1 MGFFNYFSSNNG
13 WKNAKVK
20 ILFVDLQS
28 IKIQK
33 TVFKSSAL
41 FRLHMIVF
49 LWGFTAILG
58 KLIHANAQILVF
70 YRMFFASVFLYVFI
84 RFFKRESLNIS
95 RKLMIQL
102 AIIGGFMAFH
112 WFCFFYSIKVSNVSI
127 ALSCLSLSTLFASI
141 LEPIVFKRK
150 IDISE
155 VIMGIVIVICMGLI
169 FKTEFQYKEGIFFG
183 ILTALFGTIFSVF
196 NGKIFGKTSS
206 GNIIFYEIFSGFL
219 ILSIL
224 YVFMGQISHLNEI
237 SYRDLALI
245 ILLASVFTAFPM
257 LESVNLM
264 KYISPFTLILTV
276 NLEPVYGIILAFFI
290 FGDSEEMSPI
300 FYIAS
305 LIMIL
310 AIIAN
315 GIIKARRGTK
325 NLDI

>member
-1 MGFFNYFSSNNG
+1 MVN
-13 WKNAKVK
+13 KP
-20 ILFVDLQS
+20 
-28 IKIQK
+28 
-33 TVFKSSAL
+33 AL
-41 FRLHMIVF
+41 FRLHFIVF

-70 YRMFFASVFLYVFI
+70 YRMAFAAFFLFLFI
-84 RFFKRESLNIS
+84 RFFQGESLKIS
-95 RKLMIQL
+95 KKLFLQL
-102 AIIGGFMAFH
+102 SAIGGFMAFH
-112 WFCFFYSIKVSNVSI
+112 WLCFFHSIKVSNVSI

-141 LEPIVFKRK
+141 LEPIIFKRK

-183 ILTALFGTIFSVF
+183 ILTAIFGTVFSVF

-206 GNIIFYEIFSGFL
+206 GNIIFYEIFSGLL
-219 ILSIL
+219 ILSFFYL
-224 YVFMGQISHLNEI
+224 FTGQISQLHEI

-245 ILLASVFTAFPM
+245 LLLASIFTAFPM
-257 LESVNLM
+257 LESVQLM

-276 NLEPVYGIILAFFI
+276 NLEPIYGIILAFFI
-290 FGDSEEMSPI
+290 FGESEQMSPV

-310 AIIAN
+310 AIVAN
-315 GIIKARRGTK
+315 GVIKQRRNAATK
-325 NLDI
+325 KLEI